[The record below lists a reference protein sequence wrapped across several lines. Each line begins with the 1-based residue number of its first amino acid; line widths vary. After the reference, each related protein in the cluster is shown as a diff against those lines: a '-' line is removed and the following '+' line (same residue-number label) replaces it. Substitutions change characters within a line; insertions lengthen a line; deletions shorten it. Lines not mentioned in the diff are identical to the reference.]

1 MVRQFALFCITVAF
15 VLLGRTASAQ
25 EFKPKNSAPQAPISA
40 AAKQFEALRLDYQQQ
55 LDAFQKVFDQ
65 AKTEAD
71 RDRLWRERFPPPET
85 FYARFMT
92 LAEKN
97 PKDPAAVDALIWV
110 ATNSSNE
117 PKDSKTQARALDQL
131 QRLYLTSEKLPE
143 VFASLPFDPQE
154 NRGEKFLWA
163 VYEKNPYREV
173 QALAC
178 HQLAM
183 RRLHQVRQVT
193 RWRNENPEKLKDIW
207 IKSTA
212 FAYLVTT
219 DVPKLEREADLL
231 LERVIKDYSDVA
243 ITRGRETTTL
253 GKIAQGQLYA
263 LRYLAIGK
271 RAPELASVDLAGNST
286 RLSQLRGSV
295 VVLDVWATW
304 CGPCRAMIPHER
316 ELVKRCAGQ
325 PFALVSISVD
335 AEKETLARFLQKEP
349 MPWIHWHNGDEGGVI
364 TALAIESY
372 PTIYVLDSQ
381 GVIRF
386 KDVRGKALDRAVDTL
401 LKEVT
406 PRGAK

>member
-1 MVRQFALFCITVAF
+1 MRQSGLLGMSLAFALF
-15 VLLGRTASAQ
+15 GRAALAQ
-25 EFKPKNSAPQAPISA
+25 EFKPKNAPPQAPMSA
-40 AAKQFEALRLDYQQQ
+40 AAKQFEALKLDYQQQ

-65 AKTEAD
+65 AKTDAD
-71 RDRLWRERFPPPET
+71 RDRLWRERFPPPEA

-92 LAEKN
+92 LADKN
-97 PKDPAAVDALIWV
+97 PKDPASIDALIWV

-163 VYEKNPYREV
+163 VFEKNPYREV

-178 HQLAM
+178 HQLAT

-193 RWRNENPEKLKDIW
+193 RWRNENPEKLKDFW

-212 FAYLVTT
+212 FAYLATT

-231 LERVIKDYSDVA
+231 LERVLKDYGDVA

-253 GKIAQGQLYA
+253 GKIAQVQLHA
-263 LRYLAIGK
+263 LGYLAIGK
-271 RAPELASVDLAGNST
+271 KAPDLTSVDLAGNPM
-286 RLSQLRGSV
+286 RLSQLRGNV

-316 ELVKRCAGQ
+316 DLVKRCASQ

-335 AEKETLARFLQKEP
+335 AEKETLAK
-349 MPWIHWHNGDEGGVI
+349 
-364 TALAIESY
+364 
-372 PTIYVLDSQ
+372 
-381 GVIRF
+381 
-386 KDVRGKALDRAVDTL
+386 
-401 LKEVT
+401 
-406 PRGAK
+406 

>member
-1 MVRQFALFCITVAF
+1 MRQSGLLGMSLAFALF
-15 VLLGRTASAQ
+15 GRAALAQ
-25 EFKPKNSAPQAPISA
+25 ELKPKNAPPQAPLSA

-55 LDAFQKVFDQ
+55 LDGFQKVFDQ

-85 FYARFMT
+85 IYARFMT

-97 PKDPAAVDALIWV
+97 PKDSAAIDALIWV

-154 NRGEKFLWA
+154 NRGEKFLRA
-163 VYEKNPYREV
+163 VLEKNPHRDV

-178 HQLAM
+178 HQLAT
-183 RRLHQVRQVT
+183 RRLAQVRQVT

-212 FAYLVTT
+212 FAYLVTS

-231 LERVIKDYSDVA
+231 LEHVIKNYGDVPT
-243 ITRGRETTTL
+243 TRGRETTTL

-271 RAPELASVDLAGNST
+271 RSPDLASVDLAGNPV
-286 RLSQLRGSV
+286 RLSQLRGNV

-316 ELVKRCAGQ
+316 ELVKRCAGR

-335 AEKETLARFLQKEP
+335 AEKETLAKFLQKEA

-386 KDVRGKALDRAVDTL
+386 KDVRGKALDRAIDTL
-401 LKEVT
+401 LKEVA

>member
-1 MVRQFALFCITVAF
+1 MVRQTG
-15 VLLGRTASAQ
+15 LLGMTLVLAFFGRAALAQ
-25 EFKPKNSAPQAPISA
+25 EFKPKNAPPQALLSA

-65 AKTEAD
+65 AKTDAE

-110 ATNSSNE
+110 VTSSSNE
-117 PKDSKTQARALDQL
+117 PKDSKTQARALDTL
-131 QRLYLTSEKLPE
+131 QRQYVSSEKLPL
-143 VFASLPFDPQE
+143 VFSSLPFDPQE
-154 NRGEKFLWA
+154 NRGEKFLRA
-163 VYEKNPYREV
+163 VVEKSPHREV
-173 QALAC
+173 QGLAC
-178 HQLAM
+178 HQLAT
-183 RRLHQVRQVT
+183 RRLNQVRTVT
-193 RWRNENPEKLKDIW
+193 RWRNENPEKLKDNW
-207 IKSTA
+207 LKFTA
-212 FAYLVTT
+212 FAYLQTT
-219 DVPKLEREADLL
+219 DVPKLEREAEALL
-231 LERVIKDYSDVA
+231 DHVVRHYGDV
-243 ITRGRETTTL
+243 TTLRGRETTTL
-253 GKIAQGQLYA
+253 GKIAEGQLYA

-271 RAPELASVDLAGNST
+271 KAPELTSVDLAGKPV
-286 RLSQLRGSV
+286 RLSQLRGNV

-325 PFALVSISVD
+325 PFALVGISVD
-335 AEKETLARFLQKEP
+335 AEKDTLAKFLQKEP

-401 LKEVT
+401 LKEIAQ
-406 PRGAK
+406 RGAK